1 MSDLSALLAWA
12 IALVFLSAGLGKLVS
27 KPTFL
32 DGSVAIT
39 EIALGT
45 IIILGILPDQ
55 AALIAFCL
63 TCGYAIYALTR
74 RASHRCRCFGQ
85 RLPSSGRG
93 AQQVRNL
100 FLASLS
106 GLYFVLTVAGDRHS
120 PRALMVDMAAGFVL
134 AAALIVVP
142 WILEWGFAGEL
153 DQRS

>member
-1 MSDLSALLAWA
+1 MSELSASLAWA
-12 IALVFLSAGLGKLVS
+12 LALVFLSAGLGKLAS

-32 DGSVAIT
+32 DGGVAIT
-39 EIALGT
+39 EVALGT
-45 IIILGILPDQ
+45 IIILGFLPQQ

-74 RASHRCRCFGQ
+74 RDSHRCRCFGQ

-106 GLYFVLTVAGDRHS
+106 GLYFILSVAGERHAA
-120 PRALMVDMAAGFVL
+120 RALMVDIAAAFVL

-153 DQRS
+153 DQRK